1 MAVENANDQPK
12 PIRLI
17 DTSLGTSPGLAEAL
31 KQLDPG
37 KYPAPQPLSP
47 MQMVKNYFGI
57 AKSMAN
63 IALSQL
69 DVTADNPS
77 ALATAVPLVQKLRID
92 RALNTIASVPEGKI
106 LVDVLKDSGIP
117 VKMDHNFMRT
127 GAHLGTT
134 TIADTSEGFK
144 SSVSGIVVPAYS
156 THGHLVAFLTHEL
169 QHLNQHQNGE
179 LRLAKKKFVS
189 PLEAIWYDAAIE
201 ADAQAT
207 AVDVAYKLK
216 QAGKPDA
223 WDELKNSRT
232 AAPEFT
238 KYYEDAIKKN
248 PNAAESGQAKR
259 AAYDAW
265 FDARFSNGT
274 LMSASYA
281 YQGWRSYK
289 VSDMALSSAKP
300 GGAEIGPL
308 QAADIHKLGGLSRV
322 NYFDAPGGRPLDDPR
337 YRRMPPLDASL
348 AKILANDHRNYQSH
362 YFDYQKKMLAG
373 LGVQQKTPTSPHA
386 SGPQS
391 EMSAAS
397 PLKPVDWERMLEKQK
412 ADETLGKIVSPKAKA
427 ALGMLSPGT
436 QNKPAANTGIT
447 APKPRSAT

>member
-1 MAVENANDQPK
+1 MAAENANDQAK

-17 DTSLGTSPGLAEAL
+17 DTSLGASPGLAEAL

-37 KYPAPQPLSP
+37 KYPSAQPPTPL
-47 MQMVKNYFGI
+47 QMVKNYFAI
-57 AKSMAN
+57 AKSVAN

-92 RALNTIASVPEGKI
+92 RALNTIASVPEGKM

-117 VKMDHNFMRT
+117 VKMDQNFLRI
-127 GAHLGTT
+127 GAHLGTFT
-134 TIADTSEGFK
+134 NAGASEGFK
-144 SSVSGIVVPAYS
+144 SRVADIVVPAYS
-156 THGHLVAFLTHEL
+156 THGRLVAFLTHEL

-223 WDELKNSRT
+223 WDELKNGRT

-248 PNAAESGQAKR
+248 PNAAESGMAKR

-289 VSDMALSSAKP
+289 TSDAALASAKP

-308 QAADIHKLGGLSRV
+308 RTSDIHKLGGLSRV

-337 YRRMPPLDASL
+337 YRRMPPLDATL
-348 AKILANDHRNYQSH
+348 AKVLADDHRNYQSH

-373 LGVQQKTPTSPHA
+373 LGVQSKPPVSPHA

-391 EMSAAS
+391 EMSAVS
-397 PLKPVDWERMLEKQK
+397 PLKPVDWERLLEKKK
-412 ADETLGKIVSPKAKA
+412 ADETLGNIISPRAKA
-427 ALGMLSPGT
+427 ALGMIAAGT
-436 QNKPAANTGIT
+436 LNKPNVTT
-447 APKPRSAT
+447 SMTTPKPRGAT